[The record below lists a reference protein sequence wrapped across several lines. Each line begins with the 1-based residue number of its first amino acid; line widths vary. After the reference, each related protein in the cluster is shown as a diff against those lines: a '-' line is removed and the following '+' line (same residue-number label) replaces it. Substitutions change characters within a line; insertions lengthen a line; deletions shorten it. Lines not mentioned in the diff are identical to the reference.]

1 MQCWHQFVGRV
12 IRRFDEAFEVL
23 GESRRRVE
31 LDVGGEDV
39 SSRDGLSSSVSCR
52 VDQIWMAEILFL
64 NIFFFFLLFF
74 LHVINRNFVTGCHM
88 PTVT

>member
-12 IRRFDEAFEVL
+12 IRRFDEAFEVM

-39 SSRDGLSSSVSCR
+39 SSRDGLSSRVSSR

-64 NIFFFFLLFF
+64 NIFFAC
-74 LHVINRNFVTGCHM
+74 N
-88 PTVT
+88 